1 MPGAAALVSV
11 IVPVFRHWDLVP
23 ALLDALAAQVP
34 GAGPFEILLVDN
46 DAGAPPPAL
55 ALPGNARLLA
65 CAAPGSYA
73 ARNAGAAE
81 ARGAWLVFTDAD
93 CRPDP
98 GWLAAFRP
106 EM

>member
-46 DAGAPPPAL
+46 DAGAPPP
-55 ALPGNARLLA
+55 PWI
-65 CAAPGSYA
+65 P
-73 ARNAGAAE
+73 
-81 ARGAWLVFTDAD
+81 LV
-93 CRPDP
+93 
-98 GWLAAFRP
+98 GLH
-106 EM
+106 